1 MVIMV
6 LLKKHVFLLHLISKI
21 PNKYLF
27 KKKKRKENV
36 RFFRKENKNFIEYMK
51 VFDNNNGEFD
61 SDKVANLIIRKWGKK
76 VLSKNTGYKKN

>member
-21 PNKYLF
+21 QNKYLF

>member
-1 MVIMV
+1 
-6 LLKKHVFLLHLISKI
+6 LISKI
-21 PNKYLF
+21 QNKYLF